1 MLIGEHQHT
10 FDDKG
15 RISLPAKFRKELG
28 STVVVAPGIDNCL
41 FVFTVKE
48 WNIFANRLST
58 NDNASMLRTDNRNFN
73 RLIIGRAVETTV
85 DSIGRILVP
94 EHLRQHANLTDTSAT
109 IIGVMNRLEIWN
121 ADLWSAYRAE
131 FSKKTDVIAE
141 KLASAGVI

>member
-28 STVVVAPGIDNCL
+28 STIVIAPGIDNCL

-48 WNIFANRLST
+48 WNTFANRLSM

-73 RLIIGRAVETTV
+73 RLIIGRAVETSV

-94 EHLRQHANLTDTSAT
+94 EHLRQHAGLTEATT

-121 ADLWSAYRAE
+121 ADVWTAYREE

-141 KLASAGVI
+141 KLSSAGMI

>member
-28 STVVVAPGIDNCL
+28 STVVIAPGIDNCL

-48 WNIFANRLST
+48 WNTFASRLSSD
-58 NDNASMLRTDNRNFN
+58 NNASMLRTDNRNFN
-73 RLIIGRAVETTV
+73 RLIIGRAVEADV

-94 EHLRQHANLTDTSAT
+94 ENLRQHAGLTLATT

-121 ADLWSAYRAE
+121 AEVWSAYRAE
-131 FSKKTDVIAE
+131 FGKKTDVIAE